1 MMRWYRRRGKR
12 REDLITAS
20 EVACFAYCPEQW
32 RLEHGLGLP
41 AGNRAALEAGT
52 RYHVGLAAAERLAG
66 WSIRLG
72 QIIVLATLLA
82 LLLWVISR

>member
-1 MMRWYRRRGKR
+1 MTRWYIRRGKR

-41 AGNRAALEAGT
+41 PGNRAALDAGT
-52 RYHVGLAAAERLAG
+52 RYHAGLAAAERLAG
-66 WSIRLG
+66 WSIHLG
-72 QIIVLATLLA
+72 QVMVLAALLA
-82 LLLWVISR
+82 LLLWVFTR